1 VSDEKKNEQKVRI
14 RPPELVSHCLANPS
28 PPVGTSDQQTVDA
41 ALLSAIKKVD
51 NLGRYL
57 RSEWGLSKGDR
68 IHELKF

>member
-1 VSDEKKNEQKVRI
+1 LPCDHLEKDIV
-14 RPPELVSHCLANPS
+14 LANHAPLL
-28 PPVGTSDQQTVDA
+28 PPIQTVDA